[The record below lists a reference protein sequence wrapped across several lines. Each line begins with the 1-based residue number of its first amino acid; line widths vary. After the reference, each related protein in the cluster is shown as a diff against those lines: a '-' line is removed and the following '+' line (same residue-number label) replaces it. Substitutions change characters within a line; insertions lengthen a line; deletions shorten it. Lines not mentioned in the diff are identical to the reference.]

1 MAPHHVVAHA
11 PFSVLMCFLIYQHI
25 EIERLFSFLGL
36 KIPVI
41 AKLTADCII

>member
-1 MAPHHVVAHA
+1 MAPHPVVVYA
-11 PFSVLMCFLIYQHI
+11 PFSVIMCFLIYQHI

-41 AKLTADCII
+41 AKLTADYII